1 MKMLTIEITERD
13 AEMLISA
20 LEEAIT
26 ADQDALKRARPI
38 TDDEGLRR
46 DIAAQHSLRKAI
58 QITLHMSRMEKK
70 K

>member
-1 MKMLTIEITERD
+1 MLTIEITERD

-26 ADQDALKRARPI
+26 ADQDALKQARPL

-46 DIAAQHSLRKAI
+46 DIEAQHSLRKAI
-58 QITLHMSRMEKK
+58 QITLHMHRTEKK